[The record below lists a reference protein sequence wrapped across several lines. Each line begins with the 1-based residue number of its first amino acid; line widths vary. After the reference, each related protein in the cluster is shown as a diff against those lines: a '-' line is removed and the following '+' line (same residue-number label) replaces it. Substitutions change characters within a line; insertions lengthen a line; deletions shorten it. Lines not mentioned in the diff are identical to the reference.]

1 VWLQKLGGAKNPVKE
16 YIEKLSREESTNVRK
31 NESAVQSEPLPNLS
45 KPQPSQEPK
54 ATGPQRGER

>member
-1 VWLQKLGGAKNPVKE
+1 MWLQKLGGAKNPVKE

-45 KPQPSQEPK
+45 KPHPSQEPK